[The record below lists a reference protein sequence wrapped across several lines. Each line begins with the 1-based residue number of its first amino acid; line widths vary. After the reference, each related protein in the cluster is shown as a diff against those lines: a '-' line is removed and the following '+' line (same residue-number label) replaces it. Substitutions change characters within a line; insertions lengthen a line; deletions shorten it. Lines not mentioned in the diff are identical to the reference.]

1 MTTTADET
9 LSDSE
14 LLAAEPGQMRV
25 QKRNGTLEQ
34 VDLNKIVRANQ
45 RCAEGLDGVDPMMIA
60 VRTIAGV
67 HDGVTTSEL
76 DLLSIRTAAAHIVE
90 EPNYSK
96 FAARILSNVIDKEIR
111 NQNIHA
117 FSQSVVLGHQAGLV
131 SDETAAFVEANK
143 RKLND
148 AIDKGREQPLR
159 VLRSAHG
166 LRPLSPPS
174 PRIPTRHRAAAVL
187 LHARGDGTGPLNEVD
202 RKGRSSSTTR
212 SRPSTSCRRR
222 RRCSTP
228 ARTAHSHFLL
238 LSAPPLPTISTA
250 STKRSRK
257 MRSCRSSPAGS
268 ATTGANRARAG
279 LAHQGHQRQVA
290 GRGAVPESG
299 ERYGGRGQPMLRA
312 GDARDY
318 VRAPSEIEEVEERDL
333 VLGIDGEF
341 RKVTQVFSYEN
352 DKPMVSVTTKHS
364 VVPVTVTDGHPF
376 YAILGIPWDQ
386 SVSRSVGQLKAGK
399 VRAEWVP
406 VKELKSGDYRRRPS
420 RSH

>member
-148 AIDKGREQPLR
+148 AIDKSRDNLFEYF
-159 VLRSAHG
+159 G
-166 LRPLSPPS
+166 LRTVYDRYLASPPRVS
-174 PRIPTRHRAAAVL
+174 TRHRVASVL
-187 LHARGDGTGPLNEVD
+187 LHARGVRACYRPRRGD
-202 RKGRSSSTTR
+202 RALHTDVE
-212 SRPSTSCRRR
+212 SRVPDFVAHPVQLRHASQPDVLVL
-222 RRCSTP
+222 P
-228 ARTAHSHFLL
+228 AR
-238 LSAPPLPTISTA
+238 
-250 STKRSRK
+250 
-257 MRSCRSSPAGS
+257 
-268 ATTGANRARAG
+268 
-279 LAHQGHQRQVA
+279 LA
-290 GRGAVPESG
+290 
-299 ERYGGRGQPMLRA
+299 
-312 GDARDY
+312 
-318 VRAPSEIEEVEERDL
+318 
-333 VLGIDGEF
+333 
-341 RKVTQVFSYEN
+341 
-352 DKPMVSVTTKHS
+352 
-364 VVPVTVTDGHPF
+364 
-376 YAILGIPWDQ
+376 
-386 SVSRSVGQLKAGK
+386 
-399 VRAEWVP
+399 
-406 VKELKSGDYRRRPS
+406 
-420 RSH
+420 

>member
-1 MTTTADET
+1 MTTTAVET
-9 LSDSE
+9 TADSE

-148 AIDKGREQPLR
+148 AIDKSRDNLFEYF
-159 VLRSAHG
+159 G
-166 LRPLSPPS
+166 LRTVYDRYLLRHPESRLVIELPQYFFMRVACGLATAPDEAIELYALMSNLEYLTSSPTLFNS
-174 PRIPTRHRAAAVL
+174 GTRHSQMSSCYLLDSPEDDLGAIYGRYGDIAQLSKFAGGIGVSWSRIRARGSLIKGTNGKSNGIVPWLKTLDSSVAAVNQCFAPDTL
-187 LHARGDGTGPLNEVD
+187 VITSERPRSDRG
-202 RKGRSSSTTR
+202 GRR
-212 SRPSTSCRRR
+212 AGSRAWHRRR
-222 RRCSTP
+222 VPQGDSGVLVRERQADGVSDDE
-228 ARTAHSHFLL
+228 AFS
-238 LSAPPLPTISTA
+238 
-250 STKRSRK
+250 
-257 MRSCRSSPAGS
+257 
-268 ATTGANRARAG
+268 RAG
-279 LAHQGHQRQVA
+279 HGHRRSPLLRDSGYPV
-290 GRGAVPESG
+290 GPVGFPFGGAAQSG
-299 ERYGGRGQPMLRA
+299 EGPCRMGAGQ
-312 GDARDY
+312 GIE
-318 VRAPSEIEEVEERDL
+318 VRRL
-333 VLGIDGEF
+333 
-341 RKVTQVFSYEN
+341 
-352 DKPMVSVTTKHS
+352 
-364 VVPVTVTDGHPF
+364 
-376 YAILGIPWDQ
+376 
-386 SVSRSVGQLKAGK
+386 
-399 VRAEWVP
+399 
-406 VKELKSGDYRRRPS
+406 RRPS